1 MHNFSDNDMEKLLE
15 EMKEDY
21 YEKIDGRPL
30 VYLFGGY
37 RLDFIK
43 RLQTKAEE
51 KGVSKP
57 YISFFDNGAI
67 SENGDYSLADAVS
80 SYSFEYPN
88 CSSYLKYCQK
98 LNLRNDERKKFN
110 IDLIPLFSLVYMQN
124 QEWIIPFHG
133 LAAIPKQGAHPFPQ
147 FRIWQM
153 AEIFLQTG
161 WKKINHM

>member
-51 KGVSKP
+51 KEANRASTKSTFATASLTSLPFLCKSPSKFVTDV
-57 YISFFDNGAI
+57 ISSTI
-67 SENGDYSLADAVS
+67 SVISTSHPTGRSEFLSGQQKDIL
-80 SYSFEYPN
+80 PN
-88 CSSYLKYCQK
+88 RL
-98 LNLRNDERKKFN
+98 
-110 IDLIPLFSLVYMQN
+110 
-124 QEWIIPFHG
+124 
-133 LAAIPKQGAHPFPQ
+133 
-147 FRIWQM
+147 
-153 AEIFLQTG
+153 
-161 WKKINHM
+161 

>member
-67 SENGDYSLADAVS
+67 SENGD
-80 SYSFEYPN
+80 
-88 CSSYLKYCQK
+88 
-98 LNLRNDERKKFN
+98 
-110 IDLIPLFSLVYMQN
+110 
-124 QEWIIPFHG
+124 
-133 LAAIPKQGAHPFPQ
+133 
-147 FRIWQM
+147 
-153 AEIFLQTG
+153 
-161 WKKINHM
+161 